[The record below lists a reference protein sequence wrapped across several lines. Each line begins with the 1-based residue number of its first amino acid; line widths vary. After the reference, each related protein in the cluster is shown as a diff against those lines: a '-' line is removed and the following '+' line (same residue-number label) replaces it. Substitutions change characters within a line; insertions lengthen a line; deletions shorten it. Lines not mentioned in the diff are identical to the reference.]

1 MLEKLVQEELKHGIA
16 VEDQAMQ
23 SAAVRKRASCI
34 ENSAAFSFDEPQPSH
49 LNFRG
54 LSEYGQTSVSLYCQ
68 LFSGFTVPSKIEKAP
83 ESEFHVTTNC
93 STPGRIRYRVH
104 GPTRQERSLF
114 IRYLVAG
121 RHRRG
126 LHTRRPP
133 PHSPF

>member
-54 LSEYGQTSVSLYCQ
+54 LSEYGQTSVL
-68 LFSGFTVPSKIEKAP
+68 FTVSFFPDSRSLPRSRKPQKASSMSQP
-83 ESEFHVTTNC
+83 TVPRPVEYLSLIHISE
-93 STPGRIRYRVH
+93 
-104 GPTRQERSLF
+104 PTRRTPISYAVFCLK
-114 IRYLVAG
+114 
-121 RHRRG
+121 
-126 LHTRRPP
+126 
-133 PHSPF
+133 